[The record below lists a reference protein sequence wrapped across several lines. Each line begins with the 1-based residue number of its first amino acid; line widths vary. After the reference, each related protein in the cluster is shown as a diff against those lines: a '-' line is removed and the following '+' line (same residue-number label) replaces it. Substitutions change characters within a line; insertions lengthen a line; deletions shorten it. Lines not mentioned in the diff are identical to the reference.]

1 MDARRPRNGYSMN
14 VSSLTFVGVHHV
26 GLPVTDIERSRTWYE
41 TVLGFRS
48 VLDEESEDRI
58 VSVTLEHPS
67 GGIIL
72 CLFAAPPQ
80 AQAMADFN
88 PVSLAVSSASELSR
102 WANHLS
108 GLGIEHTEP
117 HNAYLGWALD
127 VIDPDG
133 KRIQLHTRE
142 GLSGDAS

>member
-1 MDARRPRNGYSMN
+1 MT
-14 VSSLTFVGVHHV
+14 VSSPTFVGVHHV

-41 TVLGFRS
+41 SVLGFRS
-48 VLDEESEDRI
+48 VLDEEVEDRI
-58 VSVTLEHPS
+58 VTVTLQHPS
-67 GGIIL
+67 AGIIL

-80 AQAMADFN
+80 AQALADFS
-88 PVSLAVSSASELSR
+88 PVSLAVASTSELER
-102 WANHLS
+102 WEAHLAI
-108 GLGIEHTEP
+108 LGIEHTAP
-117 HNAYLGWALD
+117 RNAYLGWALD

>member
-1 MDARRPRNGYSMN
+1 MDARGPRNNCGMSA
-14 VSSLTFVGVHHV
+14 SSLTFVGVHHV

-48 VLDEESEDRI
+48 VLDEETEDGI
-58 VSVTLEHPS
+58 ATVTLEHPS
-67 GGIIL
+67 SGIIL
-72 CLFAAPPQ
+72 CLFVAPPQ

-88 PVSLAVSSASELSR
+88 PVSLSVASASEMNR
-102 WANHLS
+102 WEDHLS
-108 GLGIEHTEP
+108 GLGIEHSAP
-117 HNAYLGWALD
+117 RNAYLGWAMD

-142 GLSGDAS
+142 RISADVS

>member
-1 MDARRPRNGYSMN
+1 MTA
-14 VSSLTFVGVHHV
+14 SSPTFVGVHHV

-58 VSVTLEHPS
+58 ITVTLEHPS
-67 GGIIL
+67 SGIIV
-72 CLFAAPPQ
+72 CLIAAPPQ
-80 AQAMADFN
+80 ARAMADFS
-88 PVSLAVSSASELSR
+88 PLSLAVASASELNR
-102 WANHLS
+102 WANHFS
-108 GLGIEHTEP
+108 ALGIEHTELR
-117 HNAYLGWALD
+117 NAYLGWALD

-133 KRIQLHTRE
+133 ERIQLHTRE